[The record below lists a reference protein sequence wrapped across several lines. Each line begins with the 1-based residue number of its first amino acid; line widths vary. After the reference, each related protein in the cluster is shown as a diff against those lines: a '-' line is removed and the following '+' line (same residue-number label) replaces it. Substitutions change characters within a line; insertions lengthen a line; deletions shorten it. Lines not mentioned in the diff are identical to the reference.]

1 MELSS
6 KAMTRILAVA
16 LVVGSTSLIIGLSQ
30 GTADTAPEKV
40 LLATDL
46 KDLSEFQKIGDV
58 GDRSKALFAEAAKV
72 LTHPRCINCH
82 PATRMPTQ
90 GDDMHP
96 HIPFMNAT
104 ETRIGAAGLACSTCH
119 RSENTT
125 IVGSR
130 LGSVPGNAHWSLAPA
145 SMAWQGLTVGEIC
158 QQVKDPERNGNRD
171 LGKIYEH
178 LTQDHLVEW
187 AWHPGEGRRPAPGT
201 HEEFGAIIKAW
212 IETGAECPS

>member
-1 MELSS
+1 MNLSS
-6 KAMTRILAVA
+6 QAMIRILAVA
-16 LVVGSTSLIIGLSQ
+16 LVVGSVGLGIGLRA
-30 GTADTAPEKV
+30 GTADTTPGKTALPTE
-40 LLATDL
+40 L
-46 KDLSEFQKIGDV
+46 KALSKFQEIADQGE
-58 GDRSKALFAEAAKV
+58 RSKALFAEAAKV

-104 ETRIGAAGLACSTCH
+104 ESRIGADGIACSTCH

-130 LGSVPGNAHWSLAPA
+130 LQSIPGNPHWSLAPS
-145 SMAWQGLTVGEIC
+145 SMAWQGLTVAEIC
-158 QQVKDPERNGNRD
+158 QQVKDPQRNGNRD
-171 LGKIYEH
+171 LDKIYKHVTE
-178 LTQDHLVEW
+178 DHLVEW
-187 AWHPGEGRRPAPGT
+187 AWHPGEGRLPAPGT
-201 HEEFGAIIKAW
+201 HEEFGDLIKAW